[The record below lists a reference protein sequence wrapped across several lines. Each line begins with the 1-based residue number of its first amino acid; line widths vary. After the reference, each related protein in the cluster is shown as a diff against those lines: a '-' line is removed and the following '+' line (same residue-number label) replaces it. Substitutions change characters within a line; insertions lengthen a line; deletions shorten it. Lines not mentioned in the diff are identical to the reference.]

1 MSTIMVPPAKFA
13 ADYTEDRPTVPM
25 PRRCPARAFC
35 AARAEA
41 TNHQHNFVGAQA
53 MAEVFVA
60 KVADFPDGD
69 RKIVQHG
76 THDIGVFHWEGQFY
90 AYSNL
95 CLHQGGPAC
104 EGLLMHQ
111 VEDVI
116 GPDKTWVGQKFSDQ
130 QINFVCPW
138 HGYEYDLKTGECV
151 PDRKLR
157 LKKYNV
163 VRKGDEVFVSI

>member
-1 MSTIMVPPAKFA
+1 LRPDYTKIGRLSQCRANARTGPFAPPAQQLQTISTNF
-13 ADYTEDRPTVPM
+13 
-25 PRRCPARAFC
+25 
-35 AARAEA
+35 AEA
-41 TNHQHNFVGAQA
+41 QE

-151 PDRKLR
+151 PDRRLR

-163 VRKGDEVFVSI
+163 VRKGDEIFVSI